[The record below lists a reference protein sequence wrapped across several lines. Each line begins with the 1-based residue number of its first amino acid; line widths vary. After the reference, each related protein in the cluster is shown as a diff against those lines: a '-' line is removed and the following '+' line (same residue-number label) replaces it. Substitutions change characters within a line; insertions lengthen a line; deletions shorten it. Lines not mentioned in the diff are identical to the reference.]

1 MASGPPKTLV
11 EMEGVVVNSP
21 LEALNLESMVSQ
33 PPDSLAGVGDT
44 VTHIPRD
51 GKKRRRA
58 SSSGVRSESLI
69 CMALS
74 RKA

>member
-11 EMEGVVVNSP
+11 EMEGAVVNSP
-21 LEALNLESMVSQ
+21 LEALNLGSTASQ

-44 VTHIPRD
+44 VTHIPRNA
-51 GKKRRRA
+51 KKRRRA
-58 SSSGVRSESLI
+58 SSNGVRSESLI

-74 RKA
+74 RRV